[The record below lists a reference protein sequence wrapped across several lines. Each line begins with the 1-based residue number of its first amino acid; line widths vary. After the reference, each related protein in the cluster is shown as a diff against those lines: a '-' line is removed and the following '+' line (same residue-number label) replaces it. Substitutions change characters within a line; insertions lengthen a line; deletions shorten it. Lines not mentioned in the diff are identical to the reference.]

1 MATVDADK
9 AESKVASSDTGE
21 LDNQR
26 SDTLAPDDV
35 NDIANRKTLP
45 ASINGEPQAPNKST
59 EKTTEIETNQSTED
73 AAPQDSNPPLPSENP
88 PLPQE
93 EPPDDGWEPR
103 WDPNYQAY
111 YFYHAAT
118 NISQWENPRV
128 PAATQYP
135 SSVNPAQ
142 GAVCRF
148 YWNQYPIQTYNY
160 QLSTS
165 SSAAASSSS
174 PVKSGAAGR
183 YNPSIHGSWDP
194 TADYA
199 KEVQAAGDTNE
210 FPVNPDVA
218 RDYIQAAHFNR
229 WTGQNQQST
238 DNKHSD
244 EAKSKRQM
252 EAFFNVDLAANSHEG
267 RSLKAERQSKKLTR
281 KEVREYQERRREK
294 KEEKRRAWLRD

>member
-1 MATVDADK
+1 MATVDADQ
-9 AESKVASSDTGE
+9 ADSKVVPSDTGE
-21 LDNQR
+21 LNNER
-26 SDTLAPDDV
+26 SDALAPDDV

-59 EKTTEIETNQSTED
+59 EETTTEIETNQSTED
-73 AAPQDSNPPLPSENP
+73 TAPQDSNSPSPTENP

-93 EPPDDGWEPR
+93 EAPDDGWEPR
-103 WDPNYQAY
+103 WDPNNQAY

-118 NISQWENPRV
+118 NVSQWENPRV
-128 PAATQYP
+128 PSATQYP
-135 SSVNPAQ
+135 PSVIPAQ
-142 GAVCRF
+142 GVVGRF
-148 YWNQYPIQTYNY
+148 YWSQYPIQANNP
-160 QLSTS
+160 QLPTS
-165 SSAAASSSS
+165 SSAVGSSSS
-174 PVKSGAAGR
+174 VKSGAAGR

-199 KEVQAAGDTNE
+199 KEVQTADNTNE
-210 FPVNPDVA
+210 FQVNPDAA

-238 DNKHSD
+238 DNRHSD

-267 RSLKAERQSKKLTR
+267 KSLKAERQSKKLSR
-281 KEVREYQERRREK
+281 KEVREYQARRREK